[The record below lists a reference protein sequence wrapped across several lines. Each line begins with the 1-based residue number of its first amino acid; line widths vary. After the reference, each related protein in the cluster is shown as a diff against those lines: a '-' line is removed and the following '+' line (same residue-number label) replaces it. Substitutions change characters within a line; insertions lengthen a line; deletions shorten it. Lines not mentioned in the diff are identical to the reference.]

1 MYLNPQYVKEAQ
13 VEKLISKIL
22 AKNGL
27 LSSPEASPAPQSQ
40 QQEEHKEEEEEMM
53 NPNTEIS
60 DYLED
65 FSELDNAGHE
75 TKEETGAAEEVRV
88 D

>member
-22 AKNGL
+22 AKNWL

-40 QQEEHKEEEEEMM
+40 PSKQEDQKEEEE
-53 NPNTEIS
+53 
-60 DYLED
+60 
-65 FSELDNAGHE
+65 
-75 TKEETGAAEEVRV
+75 
-88 D
+88 